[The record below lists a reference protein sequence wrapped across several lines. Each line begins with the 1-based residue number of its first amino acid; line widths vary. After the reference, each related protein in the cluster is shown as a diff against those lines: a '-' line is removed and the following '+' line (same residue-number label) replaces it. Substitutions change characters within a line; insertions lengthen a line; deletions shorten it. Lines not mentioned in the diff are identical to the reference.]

1 MWNDHILMM
10 AGDLLI
16 WCLRCGKWAHRLVRH
31 LRSQWCSGQPTRYT
45 VPRYRALCQGRH
57 PLPPHGY
64 IGEVK
69 PLALEDWPRWCTGAD
84 KEKALVMQ
92 ARAVAPLVEEEGL
105 AVLEIDSSDTE
116 SGEEEEWTVPD

>member
-57 PLPPHGY
+57 PLPPHSY

-69 PLALEDWPRWCTGAD
+69 PLAIEDWAQKLKGEGARV
-84 KEKALVMQ
+84 AG
-92 ARAVAPLVEEEGL
+92 ARGSTLG
-105 AVLEIDSSDTE
+105 
-116 SGEEEEWTVPD
+116 G